1 MNISNKTGLVG
12 FLLALS
18 AFSLPAPAQAA
29 SDHTNPIEARLNRLS
44 SAVRERVNQ
53 LPESSTD
60 PSLQA
65 LGWADG
71 GRGRGW
77 VNSRVGGWGDGR
89 GGSFANARPW
99 RNGWSDGGSFFNSRP
114 RWGNGGGFLNRW

>member
-18 AFSLPAPAQAA
+18 AFGLTSTAQAA
-29 SDHTNPIEARLNRLS
+29 SEEANPIEARLSRLS

-53 LPESSTD
+53 LPEGTAD

-65 LGWADG
+65 LGWGDG
-71 GRGRGW
+71 GNRGW
-77 VNSRVGGWGDGR
+77 GNSRAGGWVDGR
-89 GGSFANARPW
+89 GGSFVNSRPW
-99 RNGWSDGGSFFNSRP
+99 RNGWSDRGGFFNSRP

>member
-1 MNISNKTGLVG
+1 VNISNKTGLVG

-18 AFSLPAPAQAA
+18 AFGLTSTAQAA
-29 SDHTNPIEARLNRLS
+29 SDPIEARLSRLS

-53 LPESSTD
+53 LPSGTAD

-65 LGWADG
+65 LGWGDG
-71 GRGRGW
+71 GGRGW

-89 GGSFANARPW
+89 GGSFVNARPW
-99 RNGWSDGGSFFNSRP
+99 GNGWSDGGSFFNSRP
-114 RWGNGGGFLNRW
+114 RWGNGGSFFNRR

>member
-1 MNISNKTGLVG
+1 VNISNKTGLVG

-18 AFSLPAPAQAA
+18 AFGVNTTAQAA
-29 SDHTNPIEARLNRLS
+29 SDNSNPIEARLNRLS

-53 LPESSTD
+53 LPEGTAD

-65 LGWADG
+65 LGWGD

-89 GGSFANARPW
+89 GGGFVNARPW

-114 RWGNGGGFLNRW
+114 SWGNGGSFLNRW